1 MTTTAPYVFSSGCL
15 KGPLCSLCS
24 ETKEEDRPGR
34 ERGSKGGSGGGA
46 LGHLP
51 VMHFRSA
58 MSLTCRLLTHRIL
71 QAPSLSLSLHQ
82 HRHCRKAN
90 CPTPPSARLTPH
102 RRTNTHAGL
111 QKWICI
117 ASLLCF
123 SGECF
128 LISSG
133 NRHAEFSYELKSMLA
148 VISHSVSV
156 SWYCVVHPGC
166 LSHCQF
172 LLERWDTQRSAV
184 FYVAHVTFP
193 TAARQNVCLSGVF

>member
-34 ERGSKGGSGGGA
+34 ERGSKGGSGRGA

-71 QAPSLSLSLHQ
+71 QAPPLSLHQ

-102 RRTNTHAGL
+102 RRTNTHTGL
-111 QKWICI
+111 KNGF
-117 ASLLCF
+117 AS
-123 SGECF
+123 
-128 LISSG
+128 
-133 NRHAEFSYELKSMLA
+133 R
-148 VISHSVSV
+148 
-156 SWYCVVHPGC
+156 
-166 LSHCQF
+166 LSCAF
-172 LLERWDTQRSAV
+172 QRSIPNLPWKQA
-184 FYVAHVTFP
+184 Y
-193 TAARQNVCLSGVF
+193 